1 MEYLKQLLGDAYHE
15 GMTIEEVNA
24 AISKGKFV
32 NLNSGNYVDKDKY
45 NKAVSERDEVKA
57 KLTDLETK
65 TKDYDTLKTENEA
78 FKGEKADA
86 DLKAKLVALGV
97 NEKAF
102 KYVKGDIADKSLVL
116 GDDEK
121 ANKAA
126 VENYLKANPQFAT
139 VNPNPAPRTIFSTTV
154 GGNGDDKNPS
164 TSKDISNRI
173 REAAGHKV
181 NVGND

>member
-1 MEYLKQLLGDAYHE
+1 MEYLKKLLGDAYHE
-15 GMTIEEVNA
+15 GMTVEEINTA
-24 AISKGKFV
+24 LSKGKFV
-32 NLNSGNYVDKDKY
+32 NLNTGNYVDKDKY
-45 NKAVSERDEVKA
+45 NNAVSERDDAKA
-57 KLTDLETK
+57 KLSELETK

-86 DLKAKLVALGV
+86 ELKAKLVALGV

-102 KYVKGDIADKSLVL
+102 KYVKGDINDKSLVL

-121 ANKAA
+121 ANKTA
-126 VENYLKANPQFAT
+126 VETYLKANPQFAAES
-139 VNPNPAPRTIFSTTV
+139 PKPANRTIFSTTV
-154 GGNGDDKNPS
+154 GGTDGGKEQS
-164 TSKDISNRI
+164 TSKTISDRI